1 MTSQNIATDTTGFPV
16 PDHKPSKPPLPVR
29 LRNLLYTYPIIGPL
43 VVLLLAVI
51 VFAMLSDRF
60 LSAGNLSLISQQVM
74 VIGIAAAGQTMII
87 LTAGIDLSV
96 GAIAVFVSI
105 VMAKL
110 NIELGLPGPVAILIG
125 LVIGT
130 MAGAVNG
137 FLVVQLK
144 LPPFIATLGTLS
156 VFYALGLY
164 FSGGTALRGTDMDA
178 VMLVL
183 GRSFPLGGTNIA
195 WGVLMLVVLVAI
207 AAYALQRTAWG
218 RHVYAVGDD
227 PAAARLSG
235 IRSKSVLFSVYVV
248 AGLLYAVA
256 AWALIG
262 RSGAASPQ
270 AAASLNLDSI
280 TAVVIG
286 GTSLFGGR
294 GLVVGTLF
302 GALIVGVFRN
312 GLALVGVDT
321 LWQEFAVGVLI
332 IGAVALDQWIRKGS
346 R

>member
-1 MTSQNIATDTTGFPV
+1 MTSQLIRTDTTGFPL
-16 PDHKPSKPPLPVR
+16 PDDNDDGPSLSLR
-29 LRNLLYTYPIIGPL
+29 IRNLLYTYPIISPL

-51 VFAMLSDRF
+51 VFSLLTDRF
-60 LSAGNLSLISQQVM
+60 LSPTNLSLISQQVM
-74 VIGIAAAGQTMII
+74 VIGIAAAGQTIII

-96 GAIAVFVSI
+96 GMLAVFVSI

-110 NIELGLPGPVAILIG
+110 NVEFGVPGPIAILIG
-125 LVIGT
+125 LLVGT
-130 MAGAVNG
+130 ASGAGNG
-137 FLVVQLK
+137 LLVVVLK

-164 FSGGTALRGTDMDA
+164 FSDGAALRGVDMHPM
-178 VMLVL
+178 MLFL
-183 GRSFPLGGTNIA
+183 GRSFKLGGTNIA
-195 WGVLMLVVLVAI
+195 WGVLLLVILVI
-207 AAYALQRTAWG
+207 VAAYALQRTAWG

-235 IRSKSVLFSVYVV
+235 IRSKAVLFSVYAA

-270 AAASLNLDSI
+270 AAAMLNLDTI

-302 GALIVGVFRN
+302 GALIVGIFRN
-312 GLALVGVDT
+312 GLALIGVDM
-321 LWQEFAVGVLI
+321 LWQEFAVGMLI
-332 IGAVALDQWIRKGS
+332 IGAVALDQWIRKDA

>member
-1 MTSQNIATDTTGFPV
+1 MSAPVTADTTGFPV
-16 PDHKPSKPPLPVR
+16 SPNERRVPFATRV
-29 LRNLLYTYPIIGPL
+29 RNLLYTYPIISPL
-43 VVLLLAVI
+43 VVLLIAVTI
-51 VFAMLSDRF
+51 FTFASDRF
-60 LSAGNLSLISQQVM
+60 LSAGNLSLVSQQIM
-74 VIGIAAAGQTMII
+74 VVGIAAIGQTMII

-105 VMAKL
+105 IMAKL
-110 NIELGLPGPVAILIG
+110 NVEAGIPGPVALLIG

-130 MAGAVNG
+130 LAGAANG

-164 FSGGTALRGTDMDA
+164 LSSGAAVRGSDMNP
-178 VMLVL
+178 LLLFL
-183 GRSFPLGGTNIA
+183 GRSFSLGGTNIA
-195 WGVLMLVVLVAI
+195 WGVVVLIILVFFI
-207 AAYALQRTAWG
+207 AYALQRTAWG

-227 PAAARLSG
+227 PGAARLSG
-235 IRSKSVLFSVYVV
+235 IRSRRVLFSVYAV

-294 GLVVGTLF
+294 GLVIGSLL

-312 GLALVGVDT
+312 GLALAGVDV
-321 LWQEFAVGVLI
+321 LWQEFAVGLLI